1 MSFGRRHFFD
11 NQLVAWKRTL
21 RTADYKSERS
31 IDIYT
36 NHRLLVTREN
46 SQWRGVVACGEITN
60 MWFTELNREKAPE
73 SSLNSYHENI
83 FQHFLRSHP
92 MMTLLNLF
100 FLLPNVLLQKNN
112 ISGEKRG
119 RRRKSSHRLWY
130 VESPR
135 EFFFNLRQKQES
147 VSSFFYFLLPSYTLY
162 TFILSKLAPTFF
174 AVSCRYSL
182 QFFTPSPN
190 QHCSITRARYNKC
203 ISAYQPHVTWVGQAR
218 HHIPVAKHTLR

>member
-135 EFFFNLRQKQES
+135 EFFFQFKTETGICFL
-147 VSSFFYFLLPSYTLY
+147 FFLFSLAFIYFVYFY
-162 TFILSKLAPTFF
+162 TFKASTHLLRGQLPLLSAIFHSIAKPT
-174 AVSCRYSL
+174 L
-182 QFFTPSPN
+182 
-190 QHCSITRARYNKC
+190 
-203 ISAYQPHVTWVGQAR
+203 
-218 HHIPVAKHTLR
+218 

>member
-21 RTADYKSERS
+21 RTADHKAEGS

-36 NHRLLVTREN
+36 NHWLLVTREN

-100 FLLPNVLLQKNN
+100 FFFCQMFYYRKILYQ
-112 ISGEKRG
+112 EKKEDEEGNLRIDCN
-119 RRRKSSHRLWY
+119 KSSHL
-130 VESPR
+130 EG
-135 EFFFNLRQKQES
+135 FFFQFKTETGICFL
-147 VSSFFYFLLPSYTLY
+147 FFF
-162 TFILSKLAPTFF
+162 
-174 AVSCRYSL
+174 
-182 QFFTPSPN
+182 
-190 QHCSITRARYNKC
+190 
-203 ISAYQPHVTWVGQAR
+203 
-218 HHIPVAKHTLR
+218 

>member
-1 MSFGRRHFFD
+1 MSFGWRHFFD
-11 NQLVAWKRTL
+11 NRLVAWKRTL

-31 IDIYT
+31 IDIHT
-36 NHRLLVTREN
+36 DHRLLVTREN

-83 FQHFLRSHP
+83 FQHCLRSHP
-92 MMTLLNLF
+92 MNTLLNLF

-119 RRRKSSHRLWY
+119 RRGKSSHRLWY

-147 VSSFFYFLLPSYTLY
+147 VSSFFFFYFLLLSYTLY
-162 TFILSKLAPTFF
+162 NIPQLYLSEGA
-174 AVSCRYSL
+174 ANSL
-182 QFFTPSPN
+182 KKNTYGF
-190 QHCSITRARYNKC
+190 
-203 ISAYQPHVTWVGQAR
+203 
-218 HHIPVAKHTLR
+218 